1 MQFNTSFTGRIIQV
15 TEALD
20 YGDAVS
26 NQVIALGE
34 LLKEMGLQTA
44 VYSKWYNEN
53 VAHHRHDIDELSL
66 RENDIVI
73 YHYYGFAEHTLKAVA
88 EQYCTKILLYH
99 NITPHEF
106 FEQSSKVRQFCLKG
120 REQLKETIAKFHF
133 FWGDSDYNLHELK
146 DLGASP
152 DACFVVPI
160 IVPPFQR
167 DDPVPA
173 REAGS
178 WLFVGRIAPNK
189 KQVELVRLFAQTH
202 AKAPET
208 AQTLHIVGG
217 YESDDPYFVSLLR
230 EIDAHGIRA
239 RIKLTGKMSDEDRE
253 DIFSRAMVYVSLSEH
268 EGFGVPLVEAPL
280 RGMPVV
286 AVNSSAV
293 GETMGNC
300 TGLVNTSD
308 ELTELIARLMV
319 DNDLRAS
326 VLDKQQ
332 INAMRFFPKAVQRMA
347 SLALRPALP
356 QRRQFKKVSVVICTY
371 NRRGYLERC
380 LDYLRYQT
388 CTDFEVVVVNG
399 PSNDGTA
406 ELLERYADK
415 IKIVQNPERNL
426 SKSRNLGIELADGD
440 IIAFIDDDAIPF
452 DDWIHNILLEYNSRP
467 LTTAG
472 LGGPAYYAGSFWF
485 QAQDNGINKFSETK
499 VNIDSD
505 EIGQDGWFRY
515 NTGTNATF
523 TKQHLRDVNGFDEQF
538 DYYLD
543 ESELCFR
550 LQQKNTLIGYSEDVI
565 VRHEFA
571 QSHNRGGKYNYNW
584 LTICKNTAY
593 FVAAYSGWSGQLLR
607 KKLEERMKR
616 ERIVPLDAAVQAGEL
631 LSSERDRHV
640 AAIWEGISQGLA
652 DAQHHPKSRKLAS
665 PPDAFKLYAPSSSY
679 LRVGK
684 DIKSLHICIVT
695 KEFPPF
701 TGNGGVGTLYYHL
714 ASELLLMG
722 HRVSVITP
730 SGEDRVHSQGR
741 FNIYFSKMQPDAWV
755 NGLDGGFTTNLMWSL
770 SAFHALSKLH
780 KERPIDVVDSALWD
794 TETLAISLLPSSSR
808 PPVVL
813 RLVTPYPVSSR
824 INGWSV
830 PDNVTALFVEAER
843 TLLSRAN
850 AVIPI
855 SESIAKTVEKEHSVQ
870 RDVRWQMAHCGIAY
884 WPYFD
889 VEKGYSE
896 FQEFEKVPREAL
908 ESSKLVVF
916 VGRLERRKGIDLLM
930 ESAQRIL
937 EADPDARL
945 LIAGRDPEGWAQ
957 RAANFLTEETIG
969 RIHFLGEVSDATRD
983 KLLARAHCLVFP
995 SRYESFGLVPLE
1007 AFVHGTPVIASR
1019 SGAIP
1024 EVVAHDFCGLLFEPE
1039 SADSLADSVIRTLA
1053 EPGLRTRLS
1062 DGAKT
1067 QIRRFSSRTS
1077 AIRAVEVYAD
1087 LILPT

>member
-1 MQFNTSFTGRIIQV
+1 MQFNTPFTGRIIQV

-34 LLKEMGLQTA
+34 LLTDMGIENTI
-44 VYSKWYNEN
+44 YSKWFNEK
-53 VAHHRHDIDELSL
+53 VAHRRRDIEELAPSD
-66 RENDIVI
+66 RDIII
-73 YHYYGFAEHTLKAVA
+73 YHYYGFAEYTPEIVVG
-88 EQYCTKILLYH
+88 QYCTRILLYH

-106 FEQSSKVRQFCLKG
+106 FDPNSRTHEFCLKG
-120 REQLKETIAKFHF
+120 RQQLKELIQHFHF
-133 FWGDSDYNLHELK
+133 FWSDSEYNQQEVK
-146 DLGASP
+146 ELGADP
-152 DACFVVPI
+152 AACFVVPI
-160 IVPPFQR
+160 VVPSFQQTR
-167 DDPVPA
+167 PSLQ
-173 REAGS
+173 RETGS
-178 WLFVGRIAPNK
+178 WLFLGRIAPNK
-189 KQVELVRLFAQTH
+189 NQAELVKLFAEAH
-202 AKAPET
+202 AKSPDI
-208 AQTLHIVGG
+208 AQKLYIVGG
-217 YESDDPYFVSLLR
+217 YEADEPYVTALLR
-230 EIDAHGIRA
+230 EADAHDVRD
-239 RIKLTGKMSDEDRE
+239 RIQLTGKVSNEDRE
-253 DIFSRAMVYVSLSEH
+253 DIFARASVYVSLSAH

-280 RGMPVV
+280 RDVPVV
-286 AVNSSAV
+286 ALESSAV
-293 GETMGNC
+293 GETMGNR
-300 TGLVNTSD
+300 TGLLTTRG
-308 ELTELIARLMV
+308 EMTELIGRLMV
-319 DNDLRAS
+319 DGEFR
-326 VLDKQQ
+326 KQVVEEQ
-332 INAMRFFPKAVQRMA
+332 KINASRFLPESVERMV
-347 SLALRPALP
+347 SLALRAALP
-356 QRRQFKKVSVVICTY
+356 KRRQFKTVSVVVCTY
-371 NRRGYLERC
+371 NRRDYLERC
-380 LDYLRYQT
+380 LDYLRHQS
-388 CTDFEVVVVNG
+388 CTDFEVIVVNG
-399 PSNDGTA
+399 PSNDGTT
-406 ELLERYADK
+406 ELLARYADQ
-415 IKIVQNPERNL
+415 IKVAQNPERNL
-426 SKSRNLGIELADGD
+426 SKSRNLGIELAAGD
-440 IIAFIDDDAIPF
+440 IVAFIDDDAIPF
-452 DDWIHNILLEYNSRP
+452 DDWINNILVEYNSRP

-485 QAQDNGINKFSETK
+485 QAQDNGINQYSEAK
-499 VNIDSD
+499 VNIDSA
-505 EIGQDGWFRY
+505 EIGKNGWFRY

-523 TKQHLRDVNGFDEQF
+523 TGHHLRAVNGFDEQF

-550 LQQKNTLIGYSEDVI
+550 LQQNNALIGYSPEVI

-584 LTICKNTAY
+584 ATICKNTAY
-593 FVAAYSGWSGQLLR
+593 FVAAYSGWSGKTLR
-607 KKLEERMKR
+607 QKLEERMKK
-616 ERIVPLDAAVQAGEL
+616 ERIAPLDDAVQAGDL
-631 LSSERDRHV
+631 AAAERDRYV

-652 DAQHHPKSRKLAS
+652 DAQHYPRSRKLAL
-665 PPDAFKLYAPSSSY
+665 PVDAFKPYASAPSY
-679 LRVGK
+679 PRVGK
-684 DIKSLHICIVT
+684 DIKPLHICIVT

-730 SGEDRVHSQGR
+730 AGEDSVHSQGR
-741 FNIYFSKMQPDAWV
+741 FNIYFSKMQPNAWV

-770 SAFHALSKLH
+770 SAFHALSNLH
-780 KERPIDVVDSALWD
+780 KEQPIDVVDSALWD
-794 TETLAISLLPSSSR
+794 TETLAISLLPSDAR

-830 PDNVTALFVEAER
+830 PENVTALFVEAER
-843 TLLSRAN
+843 TLLGRAN

-855 SESIAKTVEKEHSVQ
+855 SESIAKTVETEHSVQ
-870 RDVRWQMAHCGIAY
+870 RDIRWQMAHCGIAY
-884 WPYFD
+884 WPFFD

-930 ESAQRIL
+930 QAAQKIL
-937 EADPDARL
+937 AADPEARL
-945 LIAGRDPEGWAQ
+945 LIAGRDPEGWAN
-957 RAANFLTEETIG
+957 RVGEFLSADTAN

-1039 SADSLADSVIRTLA
+1039 SADSLADNVIRTLS
-1053 EPGLRTRLS
+1053 ETGLRDRLS
-1062 DGAKT
+1062 EGAKA

-1087 LILPT
+1087 LIPS

>member
-1 MQFNTSFTGRIIQV
+1 MQFNTSFTGRIVQV

-26 NQVIALGE
+26 NQVIALGD
-34 LLKEMGLQTA
+34 LLKEMGFQTEI
-44 VYSKWYNEN
+44 YSKWHNED
-53 VAHHRHDIDELSL
+53 VAHHRRDIDELSL
-66 RENDIVI
+66 RDSDIVI
-73 YHYYGFAEHTLKAVA
+73 YHYYGFAEHTVKAVTD
-88 EQYCTKILLYH
+88 QYCTKILMYH

-106 FEQSSKVRQFCLKG
+106 FEQGSKVHQFCLKG
-120 REQLKETIAKFHF
+120 REQLKEMLARFHF
-133 FWGDSDYNLHELK
+133 FWGVSDYNLRELK
-146 DLGASP
+146 DLGARP
-152 DACFVVPI
+152 ETCFVVPI
-160 IVPPFQR
+160 IVPPFHRSGPAPTR
-167 DDPVPA
+167 D
-173 REAGS
+173 AGS
-178 WLFVGRIAPNK
+178 WFFLGRIAPNK
-189 KQVELVRLFAQTH
+189 RQIELVRLFAE
-202 AKAPET
+202 ANKKSPET
-208 AQTLHIVGG
+208 AQTLYIVGG
-217 YESDDPYFVSLLR
+217 YDVEDPYFASLQR
-230 EIDAHGIRA
+230 EIDAHSVRDKIR
-239 RIKLTGKMSDEDRE
+239 LTGKVSDEDRE

-268 EGFGVPLVEAPL
+268 EGFGVPLIEAPL
-280 RGMPVV
+280 RGVPVV
-286 AVNSSAV
+286 AVDSSAV

-300 TGLVNTSD
+300 AGLVKTHA
-308 ELTELIARLMV
+308 ELSEFVAQLMV
-319 DNDLRAS
+319 EGDLRAS
-326 VLDKQQ
+326 ILGEQQ
-332 INAMRFFPKAVQRMA
+332 VNAKRFLPKAVQRMT
-347 SLALRPALP
+347 SSALQAALP
-356 QRRQFKKVSVVICTY
+356 QRRQFKRVSVVICTY

-399 PSNDGTA
+399 PSNDGTT
-406 ELLERYADK
+406 ELLDGYAGK
-415 IKIVQNPERNL
+415 IKIVQNSERNL
-426 SKSRNLGIELADGD
+426 SKSRNLGIELADGE

-467 LTTAG
+467 LITAG

-485 QAQDNGINKFSETK
+485 QAQDNGINKFSDAK
-499 VNIDSD
+499 VSIDSD
-505 EIGQDGWFRY
+505 EIGKNGWFRY

-523 TKQHLRDVNGFDEQF
+523 TRQHLRDVNGFDEQF

-550 LQQKNTLIGYSEDVI
+550 LQQKNALIGYSEDVI

-571 QSHNRGGKYNYNW
+571 QSHNRGGKHNYNW
-584 LTICKNTAY
+584 FTICKNTAY
-593 FVAAYSGWSGQLLR
+593 FVAAYSGWSDKLLR
-607 KKLEERMKR
+607 QKLEERMKE
-616 ERIVPLDAAVQAGEL
+616 ERVAPLDKAVQAGEL
-631 LSSERDRHV
+631 SSSERNRHV
-640 AAIWEGISQGLA
+640 AAIWEGIAQGLA
-652 DAQHHPKSRKLAS
+652 DAEHYPRSRKLA
-665 PPDAFKLYAPSSSY
+665 PQPNAFKPYSSSSSY
-679 LRVGK
+679 PRVGK

-722 HRVSVITP
+722 HRVSIITP
-730 SGEDRVHSQGR
+730 SGEDNVHSQGR
-741 FNIYFSKMQPDAWV
+741 FSIYFSKMQPGAWV
-755 NGLDGGFTTNLMWSL
+755 NGLDGGFTTNLMWSV
-770 SAFHALSKLH
+770 SAFHALSELH
-780 KERPIDVVDSALWD
+780 KKRPIDVVDSALWD

-855 SESIAKTVEKEHSVQ
+855 SESIAKTVETEHGVR

-896 FQEFEKVPREAL
+896 FQEFEKIPREAL

-930 ESAQRIL
+930 QSAQRIL
-937 EADPDARL
+937 EADSDARL

-957 RAANFLTEETIG
+957 RVSEFLSKETAD
-969 RIHFLGEVSDATRD
+969 RIYFLGEVSDATRD

-1024 EVVAHDFCGLLFEPE
+1024 EVVTHDFCGLLFEPE
-1039 SADSLADSVIRTLA
+1039 SAESLADSVIRTLL

-1062 DGAKT
+1062 DGART
-1067 QIRRFSSRTS
+1067 QIRRFSSRAS

-1087 LILPT
+1087 LVTS

>member
-1 MQFNTSFTGRIIQV
+1 MQFNTSFTGRVIQV

-26 NQVIALGE
+26 NQVIALAD
-34 LLKEMGLQTA
+34 LFTAMGVKNTI
-44 VYSKWYNEN
+44 YSKWFHAD
-53 VAHHRHDIDELSL
+53 VAHHRNDIDELAPSE
-66 RENDIVI
+66 RDIII
-73 YHYYGFAEHTLKAVA
+73 YHYYGFAEYTPQIVA
-88 EQYCTKILLYH
+88 DQYCTKILLYH
-99 NITPHEF
+99 NITPHQF
-106 FEQSSKVRQFCLKG
+106 FDESSRTYQFCLKG
-120 REQLKETIAKFHF
+120 RQQ
-133 FWGDSDYNLHELK
+133 LK
-146 DLGASP
+146 DLIQRFQFFWSDSHYNQSELTSLGAKSS
-152 DACFVVPI
+152 ACFVAPI
-160 IVPPFQR
+160 IVPPFEQSGLISH
-167 DDPVPA
+167 
-173 REAGS
+173 REPGS
-178 WLFVGRIAPNK
+178 WLFLGRVAPNK
-189 KQVELVRLFAQTH
+189 GQVELVKLFAEAH
-202 AKAPET
+202 SKSPET
-208 AQTLHIVGG
+208 AQKLYIVGG
-217 YESDDPYFVSLLR
+217 YDHDDPYFTSLLR
-230 EIDAHGIRA
+230 EADAHGIRDL
-239 RIKLTGKMSDEDRE
+239 IKLTGKVSDEERE
-253 DIFSRAMVYVSLSEH
+253 NIFSRAMVYVSLSAH

-280 RGMPVV
+280 RGVPVV
-286 AVNSSAV
+286 ALDGSAV

-300 TGLVNTSD
+300 IGLVRTHA
-308 ELTELIARLMV
+308 ELTNVIGRLMTDSEFRDQV
-319 DNDLRAS
+319 VNEQKLNAARFSPESVERMVSRALRA
-326 VLDKQQ
+326 VL
-332 INAMRFFPKAVQRMA
+332 PK
-347 SLALRPALP
+347 
-356 QRRQFKKVSVVICTY
+356 RRQFKTVSVVVCTY
-371 NRRGYLERC
+371 NRKDYLERC
-380 LDYLRYQT
+380 LNYLRHQS
-388 CTDFEVVVVNG
+388 CTDFEVIVVNG
-399 PSNDGTA
+399 PSNDGTHK
-406 ELLERYADK
+406 LLERYTGQ
-415 IKIVQNPERNL
+415 IKIAQNPQRNL

-440 IIAFIDDDAIPF
+440 VIAFIDDDAIPF
-452 DDWIHNILLEYNSRP
+452 DDWISNILSEYNTRP

-485 QAQDNGINKFSETK
+485 QAQDNGINRFAEAK

-505 EIGQDGWFRY
+505 EIGKNGWFRY

-523 TKQHLRDVNGFDEQF
+523 STQHLREVNGFDEQF

-550 LQQKNTLIGYSEDVI
+550 LQKNNALIGYSSEVI

-584 LTICKNTAY
+584 FTICKNTAY
-593 FVAAYSGWSGQLLR
+593 FVAAYSGWSDQVLR
-607 KKLEERMKR
+607 QKLN
-616 ERIVPLDAAVQAGEL
+616 ERIRKERIAPLDDAVQAGNL
-631 LSSERDRHV
+631 AALERDSYV
-640 AAIWEGISQGLA
+640 AAMWEGVAQGLS
-652 DAQHHPKSRKLAS
+652 DAQRYPKSRKLALA
-665 PPDAFKLYAPSSSY
+665 PDNFRPYASAPAY
-679 LRVGK
+679 PRVAK

-730 SGEDRVHSQGR
+730 SGEDNVHSQGR

-780 KERPIDVVDSALWD
+780 KEHPIDVVDSALWD
-794 TETLAISLLPSSSR
+794 TETLAISLVPSASR

-830 PDNVTALFVEAER
+830 PENVTALFVEAER
-843 TLLSRAN
+843 TLLGRAN

-855 SESIAKTVEKEHSVQ
+855 SESIAKTVEKEHNVR
-870 RDVRWQMAHCGIAY
+870 RDIRWQMAHCGIAY
-884 WPYFD
+884 WPFFD

-930 ESAQRIL
+930 QSAQRIL
-937 EADPDARL
+937 AADPEARL
-945 LIAGRDPEGWAQ
+945 LIAGRDPEGWVNRVDEFLSAD
-957 RAANFLTEETIG
+957 AAD

-1024 EVVAHDFCGLLFEPE
+1024 EVVTHDLCGLLFEAE
-1039 SADSLADSVIRTLA
+1039 SADSLAECVIRTLSEA
-1053 EPGLRTRLS
+1053 GLRERLS
-1062 DGAKT
+1062 EGARA
-1067 QIRRFSSRTS
+1067 QIRRFSSRAS
-1077 AIRAVEVYAD
+1077 AIRAIEVYAD
-1087 LILPT
+1087 LIPS

>member
-1 MQFNTSFTGRIIQV
+1 MQFSTSFTGRIIQV

-26 NQVIALGE
+26 NQVIALSDS
-34 LLKEMGLQTA
+34 LTAMGIENA
-44 VYSKWYNEN
+44 IYSKWFNER
-53 VAHHRHDIDELSL
+53 VAHHRHDIEGLSPSDG
-66 RENDIVI
+66 DIII
-73 YHYYGFAEHTLKAVA
+73 YHYYGFAEHTPEVVTA
-88 EQYCTKILLYH
+88 QYCTKILLYH

-106 FEQSSKVRQFCLKG
+106 FDKKSKTHDFCLKG
-120 REQLKETIAKFHF
+120 RQQLKEILPHFHF
-133 FWGDSDYNLHELK
+133 FWSDSDYNQQEIQE
-146 DLGASP
+146 LGAKPAS
-152 DACFVVPI
+152 CFVVPI
-160 IVPPFQR
+160 IVQPLPHSLPQI
-167 DDPVPA
+167 P
-173 REAGS
+173 REPGS

-189 KQVELVRLFAQTH
+189 KQIELVRLFAEARAQS
-202 AKAPET
+202 PEI
-208 AQTLHIVGG
+208 AEMLYIVGG
-217 YESDDPYFVSLLR
+217 YDVDDPYFNALLD
-230 EIDAHGIRA
+230 EADSHGIRD
-239 RIKLTGKMSDEDRE
+239 RIKLSGKVSDEERE
-253 DIFSRAMVYVSLSEH
+253 DLFARTMVYVSLSAH

-280 RGMPVV
+280 RDIPVV
-286 AVNSSAV
+286 AVDSSAV
-293 GETMGNC
+293 GETMGGNA
-300 TGLVNTSD
+300 GLVRTLPEMTD
-308 ELTELIARLMV
+308 MIGRLMT
-319 DNDLRAS
+319 DEGFRS
-326 VLDKQQ
+326 QILDQQ
-332 INAMRFFPKAVQRMA
+332 KLNAARFFPAAVQRML
-347 SLALRPALP
+347 SLALQAALP
-356 QRRQFKKVSVVICTY
+356 KRRQFKTVSVVVCTY
-371 NRRGYLERC
+371 NRRDYLERC
-380 LDYLRYQT
+380 LDYLRHQT
-388 CTDFEVVVVNG
+388 CTDFEVIVVNG
-399 PSNDGTA
+399 PSNDGTS
-406 ELLERYADK
+406 ELLDRYADK
-415 IKIVQNPERNL
+415 VKIANNPERNL

-452 DDWIHNILLEYNSRP
+452 DDWISNILSEYNSRP

-485 QAQDNGINKFSETK
+485 QAQDNGINKFSEAK
-499 VNIDSD
+499 VNIDSA
-505 EIGQDGWFRY
+505 EIGKNGWLRY

-523 TKQHLRDVNGFDEQF
+523 TSLHLREVDGFDEQF

-550 LQQKNTLIGYSEDVI
+550 LQQNNALIGYSSDVI

-584 LTICKNTAY
+584 FTICKNVAY
-593 FVAAYSGWSGQLLR
+593 FVAVYSGWSGRQLR
-607 KKLEERMKR
+607 EKLEERMKK
-616 ERIVPLDAAVQAGEL
+616 ERIAPLDEAVLSGDLAA
-631 LSSERDRHV
+631 SERDKYV
-640 AAIWEGISQGLA
+640 SAIWEGVSQGLI
-652 DAQHHPKSRKLAS
+652 DAQHHPKSRKLA
-665 PPDAFKLYAPSSSY
+665 PAPSVFKPYASSPSY
-679 LRVGK
+679 PRVGK
-684 DIKSLHICIVT
+684 DIKSMHICIVT

-730 SGEDRVHSQGR
+730 AGEDRVHSQGR

-830 PDNVTALFVEAER
+830 PENVTSLFVEAER
-843 TLLSRAN
+843 TLLGRAN

-870 RDVRWQMAHCGIAY
+870 RDIRWQMAHCGIAY
-884 WPYFD
+884 WPFFD

-896 FQEFEKVPREAL
+896 FQEFENVPREAL
-908 ESSKLVVF
+908 EASKLVVF

-930 ESAQRIL
+930 QSAQRIL
-937 EADPDARL
+937 EADPDVRL
-945 LIAGRDPEGWAQ
+945 LIAGRDPEGWAN
-957 RAANFLTEETIG
+957 RSSEFLSDSVID

-1024 EVVAHDFCGLLFEPE
+1024 EVVAHDFCGLLFDPE
-1039 SADSLADSVIRTLA
+1039 SADSLAANVIRTVSEA
-1053 EPGLRTRLS
+1053 GLRERLS
-1062 DGAKT
+1062 NGAKV

-1077 AIRAVEVYAD
+1077 AIRAVEVYTD
-1087 LILPT
+1087 LISS